1 MLNYSSKQKTL
12 QACEKEELTGLK
24 KKEKNFLSILNL
36 KIDISAMITYKSY
49 LDCLPNAFLVISL

>member
-24 KKEKNFLSILNL
+24 KKKNFLSILNL
-36 KIDISAMITYKSY
+36 KIDISAMITYKSD

>member
-24 KKEKNFLSILNL
+24 KNKNFLSILNL
-36 KIDISAMITYKSY
+36 KIDNSAMITYKSY

>member
-24 KKEKNFLSILNL
+24 KNKNFLSILNL